1 MDTQSSASFEAS
13 YRSLMTAFFA
23 GIANTF
29 LCLLYNI
36 GFRSGRR
43 YFSSTLLNVS
53 YIIFGMLFL
62 FFIIG
67 LIYMLIRRTFRKG
80 DLIFFLLFSVVT
92 VLAIGMIRS
101 GHFSADP
108 IENASLRGEYTG
120 VSIIS
125 GICAAIGIPLLYR
138 SRKFELYVV

>member
-13 YRSLMTAFFA
+13 YRAVMTAFFA
-23 GIANTF
+23 GLADTV
-29 LCLLYNI
+29 LCLIYNI
-36 GFRSGRR
+36 AFRSGRH
-43 YFSSTLLNVS
+43 YFSSILLNVS
-53 YIIFGMLFL
+53 YIIFGTLFL

-67 LIYMLIRRTFRKG
+67 VIYMLIRRIFRNG
-80 DLIFFLLFSVVT
+80 DLIFSLLLSALTVVVIWT
-92 VLAIGMIRS
+92 VRS

-108 IENASLRGEYTG
+108 IEDVSLRGEYTG

-125 GICAAIGIPLLYR
+125 GICAAIGIPLLHR